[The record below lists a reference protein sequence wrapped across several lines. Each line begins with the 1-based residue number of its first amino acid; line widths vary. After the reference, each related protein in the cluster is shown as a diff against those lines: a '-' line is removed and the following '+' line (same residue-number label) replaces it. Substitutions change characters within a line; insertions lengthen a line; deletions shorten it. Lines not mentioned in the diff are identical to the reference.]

1 MIIDIKKLTK
11 TFIDGDRK
19 LNVLKD
25 INLQIEKGSIVTIKG
40 PSGSGKSTLLSIIGT
55 LDSADSG
62 DISINGKNIRDKL
75 NIDQLRNKNIGFV
88 FQFHNLISELTL
100 EENVCLPKMI
110 ANELVDKNEINELFE
125 YFNLEN
131 RMNSFPN
138 DLSGGEK
145 QRLSIARAMMK
156 NSSIILLDE
165 ATSALDSETE
175 NKIQEALKILTKNK
189 TTIVIAH
196 RLSTILNSDNIYVI
210 DAGKVIES
218 GSHETLIDKSEL
230 YKSFYEKQ
238 IQK

>member
-25 INLQIEKGSIVTIKG
+25 INLQIQKGSIVTIKG

-62 DISINGKNIRDKL
+62 VILINGKNIRDEL

-145 QRLSIARAMMK
+145 QRVAVMRAIINNPSVIIADEPTGNLDQDNAQKITSLFQKLNTEK
-156 NSSIILLDE
+156 NLTIIIATHDE
-165 ATSALDSETE
+165 SVFNIGHKKYHLVDGF
-175 NKIQEALKILTKNK
+175 LKI
-189 TTIVIAH
+189 
-196 RLSTILNSDNIYVI
+196 S
-210 DAGKVIES
+210 
-218 GSHETLIDKSEL
+218 
-230 YKSFYEKQ
+230 
-238 IQK
+238 

>member
-55 LDSADSG
+55 LDSADNG

-125 YFNLEN
+125 YFDLEN

-145 QRLSIARAMMK
+145 QRVAVMRAIINNPSVIIADEPTGNLDQDNAQKITSLFQKLNTEK
-156 NSSIILLDE
+156 NLTIIIATHDE
-165 ATSALDSETE
+165 SVFNIGHKKYHLVDGF
-175 NKIQEALKILTKNK
+175 LKI
-189 TTIVIAH
+189 
-196 RLSTILNSDNIYVI
+196 S
-210 DAGKVIES
+210 
-218 GSHETLIDKSEL
+218 
-230 YKSFYEKQ
+230 
-238 IQK
+238 

>member
-62 DISINGKNIRDKL
+62 DILINGKNIRDEL

-110 ANELVDKNEINELFE
+110 ANELVDENEINELFE
-125 YFNLEN
+125 YFSLEN

-145 QRLSIARAMMK
+145 QRVAVMRAIINNPSVIIADEPTGNLDQDNAQKITSLFQKLNTEK
-156 NSSIILLDE
+156 NLTIIIATHDE
-165 ATSALDSETE
+165 SVFNIGHKKYHLVDGF
-175 NKIQEALKILTKNK
+175 LKI
-189 TTIVIAH
+189 
-196 RLSTILNSDNIYVI
+196 S
-210 DAGKVIES
+210 
-218 GSHETLIDKSEL
+218 
-230 YKSFYEKQ
+230 
-238 IQK
+238 